1 MLISY
6 NGDLLEDYNLEMHID
21 NRAFKYGDGV
31 FETMKYANSKIN
43 FFEDHYFRL
52 MSAMRIIR
60 MEIPMD
66 FSPEFLEQS
75 VLELIEAKH
84 EEKQSCAIRLTVI
97 RQDGGK
103 YTPITNK
110 IDWLIEVQKIESAE
124 FILNET
130 GLKMDVFKD
139 HFKPKGL
146 LSNIKSLN
154 CLVYT
159 VAGIYAQENELDDV
173 VLLNADKNVVEA
185 VSSNVFL
192 IKGNELI
199 TPTVETGC
207 LKGIVRKNILKL
219 APKAALIPVEKDFSP
234 FEIQKADEMFLTN
247 SIRGIQWVSHFK
259 KKELSNQKTKALLSL
274 LNAELE

>member
-6 NGDLLEDYNLEMHID
+6 NGDLLEDYDLEMHID

-31 FETMKYANSKIN
+31 FETMKYANGKIN

-66 FSPEFLEQS
+66 FSPEFLEEKII
-75 VLELIEAKH
+75 ELIEAKH
-84 EEKQSCAIRLTVI
+84 EERQSCAIRLTVI

-103 YTPITNK
+103 YTPTTNA
-110 IDWLIEVQKIESAE
+110 IDWLVEAHKTENAE
-124 FILNET
+124 FILNER
-130 GLKMDVFKD
+130 GLKTDVFKD

-173 VLLNADKNVVEA
+173 ILLNADKNVVEA
-185 VSSNVFL
+185 VSSNLFL

-199 TPTVETGC
+199 TPTISSGC
-207 LKGIVRKNILKL
+207 LKGIVRKNLLKL
-219 APKAALIPVEKDFSP
+219 APKAGLKAVEKDFSP

-247 SIRGIQWVSHFK
+247 SIKGIQWVSHFK
-259 KKELSNQKTKALLSL
+259 KKELGNDKTKALLTV
-274 LNAELE
+274 LNQN